1 MAVDNSVIFIP
12 PVMSVSA
19 TQKIDVSTVGQQVI
33 FNNGVFLLNSS
44 LNKTLPKSLYK
55 IWKKDNKL
63 YLIERETT
71 NFELSL
77 KDISNR
83 IANRSY
89 KSDNNSVEFLNGDGT
104 LLARKFLD
112 SFELG
117 FNYSSVNNS
126 NSTIS
131 NALKTINPYTKDS
144 TLVNYN
150 SYSGKALSLYQIK
163 PNQLVS
169 NLQFTN
175 PTKQQV
181 AELTNINL
189 FLRLKSIFS
198 NKEITQNYYND
209 FVYLF
214 SNWCLFNIDNIDLT
228 NFEISSR
235 ASDVKTKVAG
245 PLKEQDLVLKQTI
258 LINNSNKKTFN
269 NLNVEKFENVRIYD
283 SSRFNP
289 TQTIVLDGEDDLLFR
304 NERSFNYIDRVFV
317 LVNKENKNQT
327 AIKVKEFYSVGDSTN
342 IAFSYTLENLFN
354 SIGGSS
360 LAKAEWSR
368 DRETR
373 LNTAAGFYDVYVYN
387 QGEYPGFF
395 INNNSILELEIE
407 ESTFRINSE
416 GDFYVVEIVW

>member
-1 MAVDNSVIFIP
+1 
-12 PVMSVSA
+12 
-19 TQKIDVSTVGQQVI
+19 
-33 FNNGVFLLNSS
+33 
-44 LNKTLPKSLYK
+44 
-55 IWKKDNKL
+55 
-63 YLIERETT
+63 
-71 NFELSL
+71 
-77 KDISNR
+77 
-83 IANRSY
+83 
-89 KSDNNSVEFLNGDGT
+89 
-104 LLARKFLD
+104 
-112 SFELG
+112 
-117 FNYSSVNNS
+117 
-126 NSTIS
+126 
-131 NALKTINPYTKDS
+131 
-144 TLVNYN
+144 
-150 SYSGKALSLYQIK
+150 
-163 PNQLVS
+163 VS

-175 PTKQQV
+175 PAKQQV
-181 AELTNINL
+181 AELTNMNL

-235 ASDVKTKVAG
+235 ASDAKTKIAG
-245 PLKEQDLVLKQTI
+245 PLKEQDLVLKETI

-360 LAKAEWSR
+360 LAKADWSR

-407 ESTFRINSE
+407 ESTFRVNSE
-416 GDFYVVEIVW
+416 GDFYVVEII